1 MRRWLTRSSWCTRS
15 RQSAA
20 HGWLR
25 SLSGTAKFITARL
38 LKDSNVGRF
47 SSSPPWTANRR
58 TLAAYCGNGVYLDM
72 GLLDHRAH
80 RACSGAVAAKWAD
93 PPDTPTSARWSFLAS
108 DSHHGHTATAI
119 DHSAGIG
126 SMVLAIAIAGYA
138 FYGNSSETFLYRLGI
153 IVDVVAFFS
162 GCILARSAVAEY
174 LAVTMAIVM
183 GKPLYVVG
191 SKPTR
196 PPQ

>member
-1 MRRWLTRSSWCTRS
+1 
-15 RQSAA
+15 
-20 HGWLR
+20 
-25 SLSGTAKFITARL
+25 
-38 LKDSNVGRF
+38 
-47 SSSPPWTANRR
+47 
-58 TLAAYCGNGVYLDM
+58 
-72 GLLDHRAH
+72 
-80 RACSGAVAAKWAD
+80 
-93 PPDTPTSARWSFLAS
+93 
-108 DSHHGHTATAI
+108 
-119 DHSAGIG
+119 
-126 SMVLAIAIAGYA
+126 MVLAIAIAGYA